1 MPERNLAVVTGE
13 TPVKQRLLELA
24 IQTID
29 ESGEPGIRVN
39 QLAESAGVSIPTLYH
54 HFGSR
59 EGLIEEAQAERF
71 IRALRDD
78 ANAFVIQLGKCNTA
92 GELRETIGRLFA
104 SRHAKGRALTRWQRL
119 NALGATYARPT
130 LAEKVVTTHDEVVTN
145 IALALLPFQRQG
157 FIRQNIDLRAV
168 VAWYN
173 GAVLGKNLV
182 QISESAVDLAE
193 WDRTFDEATLAV
205 LFGDTPS

>member
-1 MPERNLAVVTGE
+1 M
-13 TPVKQRLLELA
+13 KQRLLELA

-59 EGLIEEAQAERF
+59 EGLIEEAQVERF
-71 IRALRDD
+71 IRALRRD
-78 ANAFVIQLGKCNTA
+78 ADALVQQLGKCKTKA
-92 GELRETIGRLFA
+92 ELMNAIHQLFKN
-104 SRHAKGRALTRWQRL
+104 RKAKGRALTRWQRM

-130 LAEKVVTTHDEVVTN
+130 LAERVVSSHDEVVTN
-145 IALALLPFQRQG
+145 IALALLPFQRKG
-157 FIRQNIDLRAV
+157 FIRQDIDLRAV

-173 GAVLGKNLV
+173 GALLGKNLV
-182 QISESAVDLAE
+182 QISESAIDLAE
-193 WDRTFDEATLAV
+193 WDRVFDEAVFAV
-205 LFGDTPS
+205 LFGEFPA

>member
-1 MPERNLAVVTGE
+1 MSDESS
-13 TPVKQRLLELA
+13 VKQRLLELA

-59 EGLIEEAQAERF
+59 EGLIEEAQVERF
-71 IRALRDD
+71 IRALRRD
-78 ANAFVIQLGKCNTA
+78 ADALVQQLGKCKTKA
-92 GELRETIGRLFA
+92 ELMNAIHQLFKN
-104 SRHAKGRALTRWQRL
+104 RKAKGRALTRWQRM

-130 LAEKVVTTHDEVVTN
+130 LAERVVSSHDEVVTN
-145 IALALLPFQRQG
+145 IALALLPFQRKG
-157 FIRQNIDLRAV
+157 FIRQDIDLRAV

-173 GAVLGKNLV
+173 GALLGKNLV
-182 QISESAVDLAE
+182 QISESAIDLAE
-193 WDRTFDEATLAV
+193 WDRVFDEAVFAV
-205 LFGDTPS
+205 LFGEFPA

>member
-1 MPERNLAVVTGE
+1 MSAEST
-13 TPVKQRLLELA
+13 VKQRLLELA

-59 EGLIEEAQAERF
+59 EGLIEEAQVERF
-71 IRALRDD
+71 IRALRRD
-78 ANAFVIQLGKCNTA
+78 AEALVQQLGKCKTKA
-92 GELRETIGRLFA
+92 DLLETLHQLFKN
-104 SRHAKGRALTRWQRL
+104 RKAKGRALTRWQRM

-130 LAEKVVTTHDEVVTN
+130 LAERIVSSHDDVVTQ

-157 FIRQNIDLRAV
+157 FIRQDIDLRAV
-168 VAWYN
+168 IAWYN
-173 GAVLGKNLV
+173 GALLGKNLV
-182 QISESAVDLAE
+182 QISESAIDLAE
-193 WDRTFDEATLAV
+193 WDRVFDEAVFAV
-205 LFGDTPS
+205 LFGELHA

>member
-1 MPERNLAVVTGE
+1 MSAEST
-13 TPVKQRLLELA
+13 VKQRLLELA

-59 EGLIEEAQAERF
+59 EGLIEEAQVERF
-71 IRALRDD
+71 IRALRRD
-78 ANAFVIQLGKCNTA
+78 AEALIQQLGKCKTKA
-92 GELRETIGRLFA
+92 DLLETLHQLFKN
-104 SRHAKGRALTRWQRL
+104 RKTKGRALTRWQRM

-130 LAEKVVTTHDEVVTN
+130 LAERIVSSHDDVVTQ

-157 FIRQNIDLRAV
+157 FIRQDIDLRAV
-168 VAWYN
+168 IAWYN
-173 GAVLGKNLV
+173 GALLGKNLV
-182 QISESAVDLAE
+182 QISESAIDLAE
-193 WDRTFDEATLAV
+193 WDRVFDEAVFAV
-205 LFGDTPS
+205 LFGELPG

>member
-1 MPERNLAVVTGE
+1 MSDESS
-13 TPVKQRLLELA
+13 VKQRLLELA

-59 EGLIEEAQAERF
+59 EGLIEEAQVERF
-71 IRALRDD
+71 IRALRRD
-78 ANAFVIQLGKCNTA
+78 ADALVQQLGKCKTKA
-92 GELRETIGRLFA
+92 ELMNAIHQLFKNCK
-104 SRHAKGRALTRWQRL
+104 AKGRALTRWQRM

-130 LAEKVVTTHDEVVTN
+130 LAERVVSSHDEVVTN
-145 IALALLPFQRQG
+145 IALALLPFQRKG
-157 FIRQNIDLRAV
+157 FIRQDIDLRAV

-173 GAVLGKNLV
+173 GALLGKNLV
-182 QISESAVDLAE
+182 QISESAIDLAE
-193 WDRTFDEATLAV
+193 WDRVFDEAVFAV
-205 LFGDTPS
+205 LFGEFPA

>member
-1 MPERNLAVVTGE
+1 MSAEST
-13 TPVKQRLLELA
+13 VKQRLLELA

-59 EGLIEEAQAERF
+59 EGLIEEAQVERF
-71 IRALRDD
+71 IRALRRD
-78 ANAFVIQLGKCNTA
+78 AEALIQQLGKCKTKNDLLKA
-92 GELRETIGRLFA
+92 IRQLFD
-104 SRHAKGRALTRWQRL
+104 SRKAKGRALTRWQRM

-130 LAEKVVTTHDEVVTN
+130 LAERIVSSHDDVVTR

-157 FIRQNIDLRAV
+157 FIRQDIDLRAV

-173 GAVLGKNLV
+173 GALLGKNLV
-182 QISESAVDLAE
+182 QISESAIDLAE
-193 WDRTFDEATLAV
+193 WDRVFDEAVFAV
-205 LFGDTPS
+205 LFGELPT

>member
-1 MPERNLAVVTGE
+1 MSGE
-13 TPVKQRLLELA
+13 SSVKQLLLELA

-59 EGLIEEAQAERF
+59 EGLIEEAQVERF
-71 IRALRDD
+71 IRALRRD
-78 ANAFVIQLGKCNTA
+78 ADALVQQLGKCKTKA
-92 GELRETIGRLFA
+92 ELMNAIHQLFKN
-104 SRHAKGRALTRWQRL
+104 RKAKGRALTRWQRM

-130 LAEKVVTTHDEVVTN
+130 LAERVVSSHDEVVTN
-145 IALALLPFQRQG
+145 IALALLPFQRKG
-157 FIRQNIDLRAV
+157 FIRQDIDLRAV

-173 GAVLGKNLV
+173 GALLGKNLV
-182 QISESAVDLAE
+182 QISESAIDLAE
-193 WDRTFDEATLAV
+193 WDRVFDEAVFAV
-205 LFGDTPS
+205 LFGEFPA